1 MIPFP
6 VDELLQILIP
16 FNLHGL
22 IFLSHVS
29 IFVNVKVRIDIE
41 IASVVFNIFVTCA
54 KFYKSIVVGVQLRG
68 NRLLL
73 KVSRFISVLS
83 DKNKKRCNLFCYNV
97 LRLNFCGITW
107 NRTRDTRIFSPLL
120 YRLSYDTVFLRVQM

>member
-6 VDELLQILIP
+6 VNELLQILIP

-73 KVSRFISVLS
+73 KLSRFISVLS
-83 DKNKKRCNLFCYNV
+83 DKNKKQLQ
-97 LRLNFCGITW
+97 LI
-107 NRTRDTRIFSPLL
+107 LL
-120 YRLSYDTVFLRVQM
+120 QRFALKFLWYHLESNQGHKDFQSFALPTEL